1 MAQQTKGET
10 KPLFAYWGGREFKET
25 KNDTEMVSVSFFT
38 EKGFKHPNYMSGFSS
53 EVVENLHDESWE
65 ELDEKAPIT
74 LTVERGG
81 PNPKAKDGF
90 YWNLLAIEHGH
101 DSELWPDG
109 APEEAEV
116 PAPKIVKQQAPADDM
131 TVAIDR
137 DELAAYLNKESEANR
152 IFQRAKELAER
163 DGMDEYAVLLNK
175 ESDDHGQNRGQSQPN
190 VPNPAAIGA
199 CANHAADFIVAGLM
213 PKPDDVDI
221 LDWHRDCRDVIYW
234 QVNQAPPANLRWCT
248 RHGNVYREDS
258 KQRWYHK
265 QGHNFCV
272 EGQGVLDNDGKVV
285 A

>member
-1 MAQQTKGET
+1 MAMTKDT
-10 KPLFAYWGGREFKET
+10 KPLFVYWGGREFKET
-25 KNDTEMVSVSFFT
+25 KNETEMVSVSFFT

-53 EVVENLHDESWE
+53 EVVENLHDELWDD
-65 ELDEKAPIT
+65 LDEKAPIT
-74 LTVERGG
+74 LTVEKGG
-81 PNPKAKDGF
+81 PNSKAKDGF

-101 DSELWPDG
+101 DSDLWPDG
-109 APEEAEV
+109 APEVAEEAEEAKV

-137 DELAAYLNKESEANR
+137 DELAAY
-152 IFQRAKELAER
+152 
-163 DGMDEYAVLLNK
+163 LNK

-213 PKPDDVDI
+213 PKPADVDI
-221 LDWHRDCRDVIYW
+221 LDWHRDCRDVIYS
-234 QVNQAPPANLRWCT
+234 QVNQAPPANLRWCST
-248 RHGNVYREDS
+248 HGNVYRQDS

-265 QGHNFCV
+265 HDGNFCV
-272 EGQGVLDNDGKVV
+272 EGKGVLGTDGKVV

>member
-10 KPLFAYWGGREFKET
+10 KPLFAYWGGREFKQT
-25 KNDTEMVSVSFFT
+25 QNDTEMVSVSFYI

-116 PAPKIVKQQAPADDM
+116 PAPKIVKQPAPADDM
-131 TVAIDR
+131 TKAIDR
-137 DELAAYLNKESEANR
+137 DELEQY
-152 IFQRAKELAER
+152 I
-163 DGMDEYAVLLNK
+163 NK
-175 ESDDHGQNRGQSQPN
+175 ESDDHGQYRMNESEMREFGAQLGN
-190 VPNPAAIGA
+190 AANTASRIYAGY
-199 CANHAADFIVAGLM
+199 IVSSDTVVEFNEDRFAELIV
-213 PKPDDVDI
+213 KNFKSIAKAKQTI
-221 LDWHRDCRDVIYW
+221 LNERSAR
-234 QVNQAPPANLRWCT
+234 
-248 RHGNVYREDS
+248 
-258 KQRWYHK
+258 
-265 QGHNFCV
+265 
-272 EGQGVLDNDGKVV
+272 
-285 A
+285 

>member
-116 PAPKIVKQQAPADDM
+116 PAPKIVKQPAPADDM
-131 TVAIDR
+131 TKAIDR
-137 DELAAYLNKESEANR
+137 DELEQY
-152 IFQRAKELAER
+152 I
-163 DGMDEYAVLLNK
+163 NK
-175 ESDDHGQNRGQSQPN
+175 ESDDHGQYRMNESEIREFGAQLGN
-190 VPNPAAIGA
+190 AANTASRIYAGY
-199 CANHAADFIVAGLM
+199 IVSSDTVVEFNEDRFAELIV
-213 PKPDDVDI
+213 KNFKSIAKAKQTI
-221 LDWHRDCRDVIYW
+221 LNERSAR
-234 QVNQAPPANLRWCT
+234 
-248 RHGNVYREDS
+248 
-258 KQRWYHK
+258 
-265 QGHNFCV
+265 
-272 EGQGVLDNDGKVV
+272 
-285 A
+285 